1 MEKFEE
7 QLESLKQ
14 HVLDASRQNWLFGA
28 GISCDANIPLMCP
41 LTDRVNGLIQDSG
54 HDDDKLITA
63 ALKSE
68 LNEDSHVEHYLSHLG
83 DLIALSERSRNMEAS
98 LNGANYST
106 EQLNHCY
113 REIVKIIGTTMRY
126 GYKKDGENE
135 ATVGTISKPIVEI
148 GSHVEFIQALFLNK
162 VNLERRSSISFFT
175 TNYDTLLEDALA
187 LNKINVFDGFSGGA
201 MGFWNADL
209 EFSSRSGRAE
219 SCSLFKLHG
228 SVDWHRDSTHGIVRA
243 RYGTKYLSNAADIMI
258 YPQATKYVETQKD
271 PFAALF
277 SRLRIAITTGDQNV
291 LITCGYSFGDEHIN
305 SEIEHCLTDKNNKTT
320 VVAFTDE
327 KPKTKTKTEN
337 SVIINKTLDRWLQD
351 DRFGERVFVAGKN
364 GIYNNSLE
372 PSSPGNGKEFDWWK
386 FSGLIK
392 FIEPGEA

>member
-1 MEKFEE
+1 MDEFEE

-14 HVLDASRQNWLFGA
+14 HILDSSRQSWLFGA
-28 GISCDANIPLMCP
+28 GISFDAKIPLMYP
-41 LTDRVNGLIQDSG
+41 LTDRVNTIIKNSG
-54 HDDDKLITA
+54 SDDDKSIIA
-63 ALKSE
+63 ALMSE

-98 LNGANYST
+98 LNGKNYSSA
-106 EQLNHCY
+106 QLNSCY
-113 REIVKIIGTTMRY
+113 REIVKIIGETMRY
-126 GYKKDGENE
+126 GYIKDDENE
-135 ATVGTISKPIVEI
+135 IVGTIERPIVEI
-148 GSHVEFIQALFLNK
+148 ESHVRFIQALFLNK

-187 LNKINVFDGFSGGA
+187 LNKIDVVDGFSGGA
-201 MGFWNADL
+201 VGFWNPDL
-209 EFSSRSGRAE
+209 EFSSRRERVA

-228 SVDWHRDSTHGIVRA
+228 SVDWHRDSNHGLVRA

-271 PFAALF
+271 PFATLF
-277 SRLRIAITTGDQNV
+277 SGLRSAITTGGQNV

-305 SEIEHCLTDKNNKTT
+305 SEIEHCLNDINNKTT

-327 KPKTKTKTEN
+327 KPEEEVT
-337 SVIINKTLDRWLQD
+337 INPTLDRWLKHKH
-351 DRFGERVFVAGKN
+351 FGERVFVAGKN
-364 GIYNNSLE
+364 GLYNNSLT
-372 PSSPGNGKEFDWWK
+372 PSCPEEGKQFKWWM

-392 FIEPGEA
+392 FLESGDL